1 MIFASAVLTADKGE
15 DSVTSLPSAVPGDG
29 LPLDPQI
36 EERRWKRKEGAKSSW
51 TTRGEAVHSRRAV
64 HAWFLTEDSE
74 LLMGKRQE
82 NHRSSSLGS
91 EGRQTWV

>member
-51 TTRGEAVHSRRAV
+51 TTRGEAVQGGQCMPGFSQRTLN
-64 HAWFLTEDSE
+64 F
-74 LLMGKRQE
+74 
-82 NHRSSSLGS
+82 
-91 EGRQTWV
+91 